1 MIVTIKQV
9 EDRTKGDK
17 TWKVLTDENG
27 KERHVFDHL
36 KAKWG
41 LLQLGHNVELIYE
54 KKSGEQYPALVDV
67 KEATV
72 AEAVQKES
80 KSDFQIHA
88 LREKATNKRTA
99 LMQAM
104 VFYSGVR
111 QAVPSLSQV
120 LKAAQ
125 DCFAWLEDGII
136 PPQEETPEKKDLVK
150 PVVAKTPGIISAKE
164 PDATI
169 PTLPM
174 KTYDDVFAAAS
185 SLYSLSQADVL
196 EILGATQDKGYL
208 IDDKKKVINPGA
220 AWLKIKR

>member
-41 LLQLGHNVELIYE
+41 LLQVGHNLELIYE
-54 KKSGEQYPALVDV
+54 KKAGEQYPVLVDV
-67 KEATV
+67 KESTV

-104 VFYSGVR
+104 AFYSGVR
-111 QAVPSLSQV
+111 QAVPSLPQV

-136 PPQEETPEKKDLVK
+136 PETPETPEKKELVK
-150 PVVAKTPGIISAKE
+150 PGIISAKE
-164 PDATI
+164 PDVI
-169 PTLPM
+169 PM
-174 KTYDDVFAAAS
+174 KTYDDLFAAAS

-208 IDDKKKVINPGA
+208 MDDKKKVINPGV